1 MARKATDAEFRRRV
15 SVVFGLRLGGAEFE
29 DLRQYASAPEQG
41 WAVSDRQL
49 WRYVQAADALCK
61 EHFDAQADHLL
72 SRHLLQRRQ
81 LYAHAMSAGDFRT
94 ALSVLESE
102 ARLEGLDPLTKLKIR
117 EAEEFERRLAAV
129 EGRMADQGGPL
140 A

>member
-1 MARKATDAEFRRRV
+1 MAKSTKAEVDSRV
-15 SVVFGLRLGGAEFE
+15 HEVFKLRLGGAELPDIRE
-29 DLRQYASAPEQG
+29 YAQAQQPPWG
-41 WAVSDRQL
+41 VCDAQL
-49 WRYVQAADALCK
+49 WRYVKAADALCVK
-61 EHFDAQADHLL
+61 YLDGKSEHLL

-81 LYAHAMSAGDFRT
+81 LYAHAMGAGDFRT

-102 ARLEGLDPLTKLKIR
+102 ARLEGLDPLTKLKLK

-129 EGRMADQGGPL
+129 EGRMADQRGPL